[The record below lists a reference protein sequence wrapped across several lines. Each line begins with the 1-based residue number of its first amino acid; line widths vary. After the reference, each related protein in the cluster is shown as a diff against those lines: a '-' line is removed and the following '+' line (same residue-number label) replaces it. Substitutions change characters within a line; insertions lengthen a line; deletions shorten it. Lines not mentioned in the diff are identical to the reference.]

1 MYKVNW
7 YNRESGELIRQT
19 ELPYSQIMK
28 LEEKDISSPK
38 CRNTKSVAFTAGKA
52 VSRWKDDTDERGTH
66 L

>member
-28 LEEKDISSPK
+28 LEEKGYIQPEMQEHKVRGIHRRESSQQM
-38 CRNTKSVAFTAGKA
+38 
-52 VSRWKDDTDERGTH
+52 ER
-66 L
+66 